1 MTINITF
8 SPLLKIVLLFI
19 TSILSLQAQIDL
31 KIVSQEMVY
40 ETPPFEACHAST
52 ILETHPN
59 QFLVAAFGGSRE
71 GNKDVTIWLSKGK
84 DSQWDSPNQVA
95 DGISPDGNR
104 YPNWNPVLFKER
116 NGTVF
121 LFYKIGPSPR
131 EWWGAFK
138 TSSHNGKDWSQE
150 KRLPDPILGPIKN
163 KPIQLD
169 NGVIL
174 APSSTET
181 RTAAGLSWKAHI
193 EKSEDGG
200 KDWEK
205 IEVDPQTPFNL
216 IQPSILIHS
225 QEKLQILCRSRDN
238 ALLQAF
244 SYDGGNSW
252 GKITKTTLPNPNSG
266 TDALTLTNG
275 WHVLVYNPTL
285 KGRNARAKLNVA
297 VSKNG
302 KDWQDALV
310 LENENKGEFSYPALI
325 QSSDG
330 NLHLTYTFNRKN
342 IKHVVLQVE

>member
-1 MTINITF
+1 MISNTNFLSLF
-8 SPLLKIVLLFI
+8 SALFLWSLGA
-19 TSILSLQAQIDL
+19 TSLQAQLHL
-31 KIVSQEMVY
+31 KIISEEMVY

-52 ILETHPN
+52 ILETQPN

-71 GNKDVTIWLSKGK
+71 GNKDVTIWLSKGTAT
-84 DSQWDSPNQVA
+84 QWQSPTQVA

-104 YPNWNPVLFKER
+104 YPNWNPVLFKEQG
-116 NGTVF
+116 GTVF

-131 EWWGAFK
+131 EWWGAVK
-138 TSSHNGKDWSQE
+138 TSSNNGMDWSQE
-150 KRLPDPILGPIKN
+150 KRLPNTILGPIKN
-163 KPIQLD
+163 KPIQLN
-169 NGVIL
+169 NGTIL

-181 RTAAGLSWKAHI
+181 RTVTGLSWKVHI
-193 EKSEDGG
+193 EKSVDGG
-200 KDWEK
+200 TQWEK
-205 IEVDPQTPFNL
+205 IEVDPQTPYNL
-216 IQPSILIHS
+216 IQPSILVHT

-266 TDALTLTNG
+266 TDALTLSNG
-275 WHVLVYNPTL
+275 WHVLVYNPTVQ
-285 KGRNARAKLNVA
+285 GRNARAKLNIA
-297 VSKNG
+297 ISKDG

-330 NLHLTYTFNRKN
+330 KLHLTYTYNRKN